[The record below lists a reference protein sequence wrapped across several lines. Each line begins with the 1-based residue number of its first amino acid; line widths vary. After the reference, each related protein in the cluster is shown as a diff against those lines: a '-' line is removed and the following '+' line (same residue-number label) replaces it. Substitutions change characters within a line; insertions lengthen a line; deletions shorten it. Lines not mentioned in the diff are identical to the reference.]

1 MNVPTPRTCQHG
13 RFSDNDER
21 HTLLK
26 DAGTCEWCVKQ
37 FLEKKKITATEIL
50 RVLFKLYNIV
60 AKLGH
65 RNYFHNAS

>member
-1 MNVPTPRTCQHG
+1 MTEMSNPVPTPRTCQHG

-37 FLEKKKITATEIL
+37 FLEKKKD
-50 RVLFKLYNIV
+50 YCN
-60 AKLGH
+60 
-65 RNYFHNAS
+65 